1 VVGLPHPDWGQRPVA
16 FVVPSGATIDELVAH
31 CAANLA
37 AYKCPDTIHFVD
49 ALPRTAAGK
58 LQRHLLREQVPPDEP
73 A

>member
-1 VVGLPHPDWGQRPVA
+1 VLDDLA
-16 FVVPSGATIDELVAH
+16 AH

-37 AYKCPDTIHFVD
+37 RYKCPDTIHFVA

-58 LQRHLLREQVPPDEP
+58 LQRHLLREQVPSDERPDAP